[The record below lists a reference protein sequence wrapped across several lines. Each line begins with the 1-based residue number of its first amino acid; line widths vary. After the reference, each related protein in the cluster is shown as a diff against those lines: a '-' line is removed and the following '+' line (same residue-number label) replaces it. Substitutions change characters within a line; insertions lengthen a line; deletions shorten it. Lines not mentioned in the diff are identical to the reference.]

1 MNKFSFHFK
10 GTYGW
15 DNFSK
20 YLLIIGLIFLLNSI
34 TITAGVFSIGY
45 ALFRSNSKNNNKRYQ
60 ELQAF
65 ENILASVRQK
75 FYKLK
80 TKTADFT
87 HYKIFTCPK
96 CSQKLRVPRKK
107 GNLSVVCKKC
117 NTSFKG
123 RS

>member
-10 GTYGW
+10 DSYGW

-20 YLLIIGLIFLLNSI
+20 YLLIVGLIFLLNSI
-34 TITAGVFSIGY
+34 TIIAGVFSIVY
-45 ALFRSNSKNNNKRYQ
+45 AIWRSNSKNKYKRYQ

-65 ENILASVRQK
+65 ENIIALIRQK

-80 TKTADFT
+80 TKTTDFT

-107 GNLSVVCKKC
+107 GNLLVTCKKC
-117 NTSFKG
+117 NTQFKG